1 MYLRGW
7 SSSWCWPW
15 WRGGKEHC
23 YSNLYATAPENFYM
37 FLEHVSCT
45 AAHISRQ
52 VSVSIFPSTWARV
65 SPSNRLTK
73 PKLSHIISNA
83 RCLEDIALEYC
94 NRCHLP
100 KLEIELHGDH
110 YTEVEKNQNP
120 KRYACPFHT
129 ALESPVVQIK
139 PKIEEAWHVVCKSKN
154 IRYEGRYT
162 LLKLSWYTTLFLH
175 WVWNWGD
182 YLYQRWWEVSN
193 CMD

>member
-1 MYLRGW
+1 MVVRSIQDTRLELQFCHTIPMYLRGW

-15 WRGGKEHC
+15 WRGGKEHY

-45 AAHISRQ
+45 AAHISHQ
-52 VSVSIFPSTWARV
+52 VPVSIFPSTWARV

-73 PKLSHIISNA
+73 PELSHIISNA
-83 RCLEDIALEYC
+83 QCLEDIAVEYC

-139 PKIEEAWHVVCKSKN
+139 TIIEETWHVVCKSKN
-154 IRYEGRYT
+154 IR
-162 LLKLSWYTTLFLH
+162 
-175 WVWNWGD
+175 
-182 YLYQRWWEVSN
+182 
-193 CMD
+193 